1 LLGEFKVMDEIE
13 AIELRVASN
22 WHLWRVA
29 ANLHAQQD
37 TERLDMGMEIGGKK
51 G

>member
-1 LLGEFKVMDEIE
+1 LLDEIKVMDETE

-37 TERLDMGMEIGGKK
+37 TETGNGNGNRKK